1 MIRPIPKRLLPHKC
15 TYKEYQGNNGE
26 KDVWADGTELS
37 YVKIEEKLQFKV
49 TSNGRE
55 LVGNARMF
63 YDTVNSIGLTN
74 KPVSNSIILFNSKEY
89 KIVDTDILYAEIDKA
104 HHYEVL
110 LK

>member
-1 MIRPIPKRLLPHKC
+1 M
-15 TYKEYQGNNGE
+15 
-26 KDVWADGTELS
+26 V
-37 YVKIEEKLQFKV
+37 IEEKLQFKV

-63 YDTVNSIGLTN
+63 YDTVNSIGLN
-74 KPVSNSIILFNSKEY
+74 DKPVSNSIILFNNKEY

>member
-15 TYKEYQGNNGE
+15 VYKEYQGNNGE
-26 KDVWADGTELS
+26 KDEWADGTGLS
-37 YVKIEEKLQFKV
+37 FVKIEEKLQFKI

-63 YDTVNSIGLTN
+63 YDTVNSNGLTN
-74 KPVSNSIILFNSKEY
+74 KPVSNSIILFNGKEY
-89 KIVDTDILYAEIDKA
+89 KIVDTDILYAETDKE

>member
-74 KPVSNSIILFNSKEY
+74 KPVSNSIILFNNKEY